1 MKKKTL
7 TQVERILRHLE
18 RGRKLTQIE
27 AFKKYQCWRLAA
39 RVSELRSEGWRIK
52 TKLIKRN
59 GKQYAQYS
67 L

>member
-1 MKKKTL
+1 MKKKTP
-7 TQVERILRHLE
+7 TQAERILRDLE
-18 RGRKLTQIE
+18 RGRKLTQVS
-27 AFKKYQCWRLAA
+27 AFRKFQCWRLAA
-39 RVSELRSEGWRIK
+39 RVSELRSEGWCIK